1 MRALNRWK
9 ALQIGPPLFSS
20 PFGHAAPNAPWPAV
34 AMSKKEDAL
43 KGENKALRL
52 QLNHLSDELVKAN
65 QEIMRLSSALVC
77 VWDHVHEVPQA
88 FPTHPPLA

>member
-1 MRALNRWK
+1 
-9 ALQIGPPLFSS
+9 
-20 PFGHAAPNAPWPAV
+20 
-34 AMSKKEDAL
+34 MSKKEDAL

-77 VWDHVHEVPQA
+77 VWDHA
-88 FPTHPPLA
+88 

>member
-1 MRALNRWK
+1 MESAANWTS
-9 ALQIGPPLFSS
+9 AFSPPLVT
-20 PFGHAAPNAPWPAV
+20 HAPDATWPAV